1 MPSQS
6 NATTDS
12 ALAKKYQKKTD
23 KEHILDNPD
32 TYTGSMEQ
40 IVNEL
45 HVLGHDASKVVQRE
59 ISYIPGLYKLF
70 DEAIV
75 NCHDHAIRTS
85 SQEKS
90 DKHFPVTTIEV
101 TINEDGTMTFYN
113 DGNGIDVT
121 EHPEHKIWIPE
132 MIFAHLRTGTN
143 YDKSEKKIVGGK
155 NGFGAKLIFIWS
167 EYGELETV
175 DHTRG
180 KKFVQSYH
188 NNLSTIDK
196 PKITSTKKKPYTK
209 ITFKPDFKRLGIE
222 GITPDMIALFK
233 KRVYDIAAVTEKSI
247 KVKLNG
253 EIVPVRTFS
262 NYIDMYIG
270 SKGDAKRIHETPHSR
285 WEYAVSLTQD
295 DEFRQVS
302 FVNGIHTSKGGKH
315 VEYILNQIVR
325 KMVAYIEKKKKVTVK
340 SNTIKEQ
347 IMLFVRCD
355 VENPSFDSQTKDFM
369 STPVAKF
376 GSSCVVSD
384 SFIEKIAKMGIMNTA
399 CELTTIKDNKTAKK
413 SDGAKTKSVRGI
425 PKLVD
430 ANFAGT
436 AKSHMCTLILCE
448 GDSAKAG
455 IISGLTKDD
464 RNIYGVYPMKGKLFN
479 VRGESAKR
487 ISENKEIVEIK
498 QILGLE
504 TNKNYETMEK
514 VKQSLRYSKILFM
527 TDQDLDGSHIKGL
540 GINMFESQWRSL
552 LELNLVGF
560 MNTPI
565 IKARKGSQEK
575 LFYNDAE
582 YEVWKEDEPKGW
594 SIKYY
599 KGLGTSTS
607 KEFKEYF
614 QHKKFVMF
622 SYDEAARDAID
633 MVFNKKRADD
643 RKAWLE
649 SYQRSDCLDTNQSD
663 VSYRDFIDKEMK
675 HFSKYDCDR
684 SIPNLMDGQKISQRK
699 ILFSAFKKNLT
710 REIKVAQF
718 SGYVSEHSG
727 YHHGEASLNGAI
739 VGMAQDYVG
748 SNNIN
753 LLLPNGQFGTRLAGG
768 KDSASERY
776 IFTQLNPIT
785 KTIFNPMDSKI
796 LTYLDDDG
804 FPIEPIYYAPIIPM
818 VLVNG
823 SKGIGTGFSTDIMCY
838 NPTDIIK
845 YLKLLLSGEPSPTQR
860 IEPFYNGFTGSIL
873 KVAPKKYLIKGVYS
887 KNDKNSITITELPVG
902 TWTDDYKVFLEKE
915 IENPKKIIKEYTDM
929 STDKNVNFTVKFYTG
944 ALQKLEGTTTSDE
957 NINGVEKYLRL
968 ASSHSTSNMYLFD
981 ADDKLRKYETVEDIV
996 KDYYARRVKMYR
1008 QRIAYIVDVLQKE
1021 LCLLSNKAKYITENL
1036 EGTIDLRR
1044 KKKQQIIDLLIA
1056 KGYDML
1062 EEDVEFKYLVKM
1074 PMDSVSEENVE
1085 KILKQK
1091 GDKEAELTKYQKMK
1105 PTSLWLSEMKELE
1118 GML

>member
-1 MPSQS
+1 MSS
-6 NATTDS
+6 TKEAS

-40 IVNEL
+40 IANEL
-45 HVLGHDASKVVQRE
+45 HVLNADEERVSSRE
-59 ISYIPGLYKLF
+59 INYIPGLYKLF

-85 SQEKS
+85 TQEKS
-90 DKHFPVTTIEV
+90 DTHFPVTSIEV
-101 TINEDGTMTFYN
+101 TIRDDGTMVFYN

-175 DHTRG
+175 DYSRG
-180 KKFVQSYH
+180 KRFVQTYH
-188 NNLSTIDK
+188 NNLSTISK

-209 ITFKPDFKRLGIE
+209 ITFKPDYKRLGID
-222 GITPDMIALFK
+222 GLTPDLIALFK
-233 KRVYDIAAVTEKSI
+233 KRVYDIAAVTDKSV

-253 EIVPVRTFS
+253 KPVPVRTFP

-270 SKGDAKRIHETPHSR
+270 AKSDAKRIHEAPHAR
-285 WEYAVSLTQD
+285 WEYAVSLTPS
-295 DEFRQVS
+295 DEFQQVS

-347 IMLFVRCD
+347 IMLFLRCD
-355 VENPSFDSQTKDFM
+355 IENPSFDSQTKDFM

-376 GSSCVVSD
+376 GSTCTVSD
-384 SFIEKIAKMGIMNTA
+384 AFIDKIAKMGIMNTA

-413 SDGAKTKSVRGI
+413 SDGSKTKSVRGI

-430 ANFAGT
+430 ANYAGT

-455 IISGLTKDD
+455 IISGLTKED

-479 VRGESAKR
+479 VRGETAKR

-504 TNKNYETMEK
+504 TNKEYETMDK
-514 VKQSLRYSKILFM
+514 VKKSLRYSKILFM

-552 LELNLVGF
+552 LKLNLVGF

-565 IKARKGSQEK
+565 IKARKGKSEK

-582 YEVWKEDEPKGW
+582 YDAWKETDPSGW

-599 KGLGTSTS
+599 KGLGTSTG

-643 RKAWLE
+643 RKVWLE
-649 SYQRSDCLDTNQSD
+649 SYHRTDCLDTNQSE
-663 VSYRDFIDKEMK
+663 VTYRDFINKEMK

-699 ILFSAFKKNLT
+699 ILFSAFKKNLVK
-710 REIKVAQF
+710 EIKVAQF

-776 IFTQLNPIT
+776 IFTQLNPMT
-785 KTIFNPMDSKI
+785 KTLFNPMDNNI
-796 LTYLDDDG
+796 LKYLDDDG
-804 FPIEPIYYAPIIPM
+804 FPIEPVFYAPIIPM

-838 NPTDIIK
+838 NPRDIIAF
-845 YLKLLLSGEPSPTQR
+845 LKQLLSGEAKPGISLEPYYQGFKGKIVKVTPS
-860 IEPFYNGFTGSIL
+860 
-873 KVAPKKYLIKGVYS
+873 KYLIKGVYE
-887 KNDKNSITITELPVG
+887 KIDKTSVSISELPVG
-902 TWTDDYKVFLEKE
+902 TWTDDYKAYLEKE

-929 STDKNVNFTVKFYTG
+929 STDKTVSFTVKFHNG
-944 ALQKLEGTTTSDE
+944 ALEKLEATSTADP
-957 NINGVEKYLRL
+957 NVNAIEKYLRL
-968 ASSHSTSNMYLFD
+968 SSTHSTSNMYLFD
-981 ADDKLRKYETVEDIV
+981 AEEKLKKYGCVEDIV
-996 KDYYARRVKMYR
+996 KDYYGTRLKMYR
-1008 QRIAYIVDVLQKE
+1008 QRIAYIIDVLQKE
-1021 LCLLSNKAKYITENL
+1021 LALLSNKAKYITENL
-1036 EGTIDLRR
+1036 EGSIDLRR
-1044 KKKQQIIDLLIA
+1044 KKKKEIIDLLIA
-1056 KGYDML
+1056 KGYDMIDN
-1062 EEDVEFKYLVKM
+1062 DVEFKYLVKM

-1085 KILKQK
+1085 KIMKQK
-1091 GDKEAELTKYQKMK
+1091 GDKEAELSKYQKMK
-1105 PTSLWLSEMKELE
+1105 PTDLWNQELDE
-1118 GML
+1118 LLQML